1 MINHKKLKTVAVK
14 DCWKVEFCHLRFPRN
29 YRTGSP
35 YQVTTNRAINAK
47 TMKLLEHF
55 FAPTERENEIN

>member
-14 DCWKVEFCHLRFPRN
+14 DCWKVEFCHLRFPTN

-35 YQVTTNRAINAK
+35 YQVTTNRA
-47 TMKLLEHF
+47 MQKL
-55 FAPTERENEIN
+55 